1 MDSLQPAPDPGNQ
14 RQKMAEI
21 VEKETLLGGQRYSS
35 FVDERS
41 LQSRSFHANRKVS
54 IACAAPATRIHDMWN
69 IPRFLDHGRI
79 QARLPALGVGL

>member
-21 VEKETLLGGQRYSS
+21 VEKETLLGGQGYSS

-41 LQSRSFHANRKVS
+41 LQSRSFLANRNKK
-54 IACAAPATRIHDMWN
+54 
-69 IPRFLDHGRI
+69 L
-79 QARLPALGVGL
+79 ALLVPHPPQEFTTCGTSQDS